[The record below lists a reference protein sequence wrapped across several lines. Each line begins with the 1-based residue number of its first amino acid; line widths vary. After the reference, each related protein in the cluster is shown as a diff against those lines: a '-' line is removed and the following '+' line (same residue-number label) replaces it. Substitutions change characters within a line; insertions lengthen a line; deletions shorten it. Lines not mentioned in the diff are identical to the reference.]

1 MNFVL
6 DEIVQFIISYRRL
19 VVPLFFVLFFLG
31 TFAAAA
37 FYRHR
42 FVRPGYLTVFFACL
56 LLVNLSPSGY
66 EIRPMEDLHKFTGI
80 PSEEKVNYLI
90 YVEDSSG
97 REIRF
102 DRRVVPTVSPND
114 DVARALAYCSR
125 EESAAAGRYL
135 LQRSRAY
142 RDRIEAGGPTLVE
155 RVDFPRHQQDYRWTE
170 SELDGYGEFV
180 TLKVYELHLH
190 FEEGG
195 YELTSTERELAFEV
209 SLPANAT
216 ASDVEYTFEDRCV

>member
-1 MNFVL
+1 MYLVL
-6 DEIVQFIISYRRL
+6 DDLVRSIIAYKDL
-19 VVPLFFVLFFLG
+19 VVPFFFGLFFLG
-31 TFAAAA
+31 TFAAAF

-42 FVRPGYLTVFFACL
+42 YVRSSYLAVFFACL

-90 YVEDSSG
+90 YVEDSAG
-97 REIRF
+97 REIRL

-125 EESAAAGRYL
+125 EESEAAGRYL
-135 LQRSRAY
+135 LHRSHEY
-142 RDRIEAGGPTLVE
+142 RERIEAGAPSLVE

-180 TLKVYELHLH
+180 TLKVYALHLH

-216 ASDVEYTFEDRCV
+216 ASDVEYTFEERCL